1 MWLSHDWPLVVLASM
16 LASFLFFFWFDRDLC
31 AVMACWCAGCCGVC
45 GASVTA
51 EEVAFRKYTRLAE
64 EEREAR
70 RERDAKVA
78 NMMPHGV
85 PVSRSAQAGRKV
97 NVRLAIASASAE
109 GAALAA

>member
-1 MWLSHDWPLVVLASM
+1 M

-31 AVMACWCAGCCGVC
+31 AVMACWCAGCCGLC
-45 GASVTA
+45 ASVTA